1 MRLLELFCGTGSMGR
16 AFAQLGF
23 EVVSLDSDPEAGATH
38 TCNVLDFYYMHYPP
52 GHFDVVWASPP
63 CTHYSRAR
71 TTGGPRDLEGS
82 DRLVAK
88 TLEIIAYFKPTC
100 WAFENVGSGLLPKRE
115 IVQGLHCSYL
125 TYCKYADAAFPKYRK
140 LTAIWHNLPWTPIPV
155 CCRASRCAHLVDG
168 RHPVSAQRAPA
179 KVGGVR
185 RPTGSDKCSLRT
197 LYSMPQPLCLEIASV
212 CLQTCQDAQH
222 GGLQLAAE
230 PLDPWAAADL
240 EGV

>member
-1 MRLLELFCGTGSMGR
+1 MGR

-125 TYCKYADAAFPKYRK
+125 TYCKYADTDFPKYRK

-155 CCRASRCAHLVDG
+155 CCRASRCAHIVDG
-168 RHPVSAQRAPA
+168 RHPVSAQR
-179 KVGGVR
+179 G
-185 RPTGSDKCSLRT
+185 PTRNHS
-197 LYSMPQPLCLEIASV
+197 PQERQVQPPHPL
-212 CLQTCQDAQH
+212 QH
-222 GGLQLAAE
+222 
-230 PLDPWAAADL
+230 AAAPLPGDCERMSADVSGYTARRSAARSGTTRPL
-240 EGV
+240 GRCGP

>member
-1 MRLLELFCGTGSMGR
+1 MTLMELFCGTSSIRR
-16 AFAQLGF
+16 AFSRRGF
-23 EVVSLDSDPEAGATH
+23 EVIFVDIAPKAKATH
-38 TCNVLDFYYMHYPP
+38 TCEIMQLDYRQYPP
-52 GHFDVVWASPP
+52 GYFDVVWGNPP
-63 CTHYSRAR
+63 CTMYSRAR
-71 TTGGPRDLEGS
+71 TTGGPRDLDGA

-88 TLEIIAYFKPTC
+88 TIEIMAYFEPVC
-100 WAFENVGSGLLPKRE
+100 WAFENVGSGLLPKRQVVE
-115 IVQGLHCSYL
+115 GIHCSYL
-125 TYCKYADAAFPKYRK
+125 TYCKYADADFPKYRK